1 MHRKGVT
8 FEARNHVTNMVDSR
22 VFQLSSF
29 RRDRFARL
37 NQSRVDQLPVD
48 LKHFHCTKL
57 NMPIH
62 IYTEHLL
69 NIRTLT
75 IQISLPTDS
84 DESTAISA
92 DGDVFTLSH
101 QGEFKNVTL
110 PVSIPDAE
118 RAKISVPPAPN
129 RNLSFRV
136 KLGDDLPRDSQS
148 SETTIPWTAASL
160 SQQTQF
166 QCKGCNAVILPQ
178 GAVQTWKDLPSE
190 GWAEMMEFW
199 HCHKPN
205 EPHDHEHQ
213 TDKKGYSAD
222 SMLAITA
229 SVGLVNATSFVLAAV
244 DCQNI
249 KVGHKIHSLSLL
261 EDLTTWALKNR
272 RFPAAR
278 LSQMEDSGYRCPR
291 TNPSYRNA
299 EPAATLAKAM
309 GSLAKQCSSFLR
321 THRHVVE
328 LIGVAYISA

>member
-1 MHRKGVT
+1 M
-8 FEARNHVTNMVDSR
+8 
-22 VFQLSSF
+22 
-29 RRDRFARL
+29 
-37 NQSRVDQLPVD
+37 
-48 LKHFHCTKL
+48 HCTNL
-57 NMPIH
+57 DMPIH
-62 IYTEHLL
+62 IYAEHLL

-84 DESTAISA
+84 DGSTAVSA
-92 DGDVFTLSH
+92 DGGIFTLSH
-101 QGEFKNVTL
+101 QGENKQVSF
-110 PVSIPDAE
+110 PVSIPAAE
-118 RAKISVPPAPN
+118 RIKLSIPSPSS
-129 RNLSFRV
+129 RDLSFRV
-136 KLGDDLPRDSQS
+136 RLGDNLPRDSQS
-148 SETTIPWTAASL
+148 SETIIPWTAASL
-160 SQQTQF
+160 SQQIQL
-166 QCKGCNAVILPQ
+166 QCKLCQAEILRR

-222 SMLAITA
+222 SMLAITP
-229 SVGLVNATSFVLAAV
+229 SVGLVNATSFVLAAD

-249 KVGHKIHSLSLL
+249 KVGHMTYFLSLL

-278 LSQMEDSGYRCPR
+278 LLQMEDSGYRCPR
-291 TNPSYRNA
+291 RNPSSRSA

-309 GSLAKQCSSFLR
+309 GSLVKQCSSFLR